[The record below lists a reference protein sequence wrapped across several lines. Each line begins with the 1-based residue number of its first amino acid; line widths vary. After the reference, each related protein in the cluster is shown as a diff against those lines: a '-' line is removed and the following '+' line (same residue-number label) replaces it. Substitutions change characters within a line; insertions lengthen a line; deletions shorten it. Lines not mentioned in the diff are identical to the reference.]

1 MLPCRR
7 TVCIDQSDAA
17 PRAWTE
23 AGERCFEPAS
33 PVWFPYPR
41 FGGYL
46 PGGRAVIIVLPPS
59 REIAIVNN
67 VGSPG
72 YPSVVSVGRIL
83 RRRMVVVIA
92 TTLVVVGLSL
102 MFSLRQAAV
111 YEASA
116 QVLLN
121 YQNLATG
128 LAGIQD
134 LPTQGQDPARIAA
147 TQTQVAMSPAVASR
161 VVKKANVPGLTIGSF
176 LSSASVTA
184 GSKLGHAGFRCP
196 LLRSARSR
204 SGWPTCTPGS
214 TSPRDSSSTRA
225 LSSPLEGAGSANRR
239 VARDPRHATR
249 HCSSKLVDREQEL
262 RTLEALQTAN
272 ASLLRPATSAVQVQP
287 KPVRNVDSRA
297 DPGADARNR
306 HRLRPRCSRYA
317 RAIGRRDGGRLRLP
331 LLATPA
337 GSTQEAARDEHA
349 GDDGRPARTSV
360 GGLPD
365 APLESRVRQSRPRRE
380 DDPRHERARAGRASR
395 RPCRTSP
402 SRSRAQGSGSPSSTS
417 TCGARRSASS
427 SASGACNPGVTN
439 VVLGQVPLEQALSRS
454 FTRPRA
460 PASTTSSSRDRTGTG
475 SRRPRR

>member
-102 MFSLRQAAV
+102 MFSLRQAAA

-184 GSKLGHAGFRCP
+184 GQDSDTLDFGVRYSDPAITERLANLHAREYIASRQQLDTSALVAARTELGQRIEE
-196 LLRSARSR
+196 LRA
-204 SGWPTCTPGS
+204 TPG
-214 TSPRDSSSTRA
+214 RDKA
-225 LSSPLEGAGSANRR
+225 LLA
-239 VARDPRHATR
+239 
-249 HCSSKLVDREQEL
+249 KLVEREQEL

-287 KPVRNVDSRA
+287 KPVRNA
-297 DPGADARNR
+297 
-306 HRLRPRCSRYA
+306 
-317 RAIGRRDGGRLRLP
+317 
-331 LLATPA
+331 
-337 GSTQEAARDEHA
+337 
-349 GDDGRPARTSV
+349 
-360 GGLPD
+360 
-365 APLESRVRQSRPRRE
+365 
-380 DDPRHERARAGRASR
+380 
-395 RPCRTSP
+395 
-402 SRSRAQGSGSPSSTS
+402 
-417 TCGARRSASS
+417 
-427 SASGACNPGVTN
+427 
-439 VVLGQVPLEQALSRS
+439 VLGVSW
-454 FTRPRA
+454 
-460 PASTTSSSRDRTGTG
+460 G
-475 SRRPRR
+475 